1 MSRFLFRHLF
11 FILLIFGIFITAV
24 HAQEVPAAS
33 AIRKG
38 KAPIIIIPGLTGS
51 ELINSKTGE
60 VAWFKLGRAKDDD
73 IRLPISPSLARNRD
87 NLVPRDI
94 IRSVQFIKFL
104 PETEI
109 YERLIDA
116 LEKRGGYKEGKLD
129 APPKDGF
136 EDTFY
141 VFPYDWRRDNV
152 ENARLLVSRI
162 DALKRR
168 LKKPNLKFN
177 IIGHSMGGLIARY
190 AAMYG
195 NADLP
200 QGKLSPTWAG
210 ARSMEKIFLLG
221 TPNEGTVY
229 ALKALLDG
237 FSYIGGGLNLPFVQN
252 ISRF

>member
-60 VAWFKLGRAKDDD
+60 VAWFKVRRAKDDD
-73 IRLPISPSLARNRD
+73 IRLPISPNLARNRD

-94 IRSVQFIKFL
+94 IRSVQFIRFL

-152 ENARLLVSRI
+152 ENARLLGRKI
-162 DALKRR
+162 EALKTALGR
-168 LKKPNLKFN
+168 PDLKFN
-177 IIGHSMGGLIARY
+177 IIAHCMGGLVARFFALY
-190 AAMYG
+190 
-195 NADLP
+195 
-200 QGKLSPTWAG
+200 G
-210 ARSMEKIFLLG
+210 ARALPS
-221 TPNEGTVY
+221 TVPVW
-229 ALKALLDG
+229 G
-237 FSYIGGGLNLPFVQN
+237 CSCHILPLP
-252 ISRF
+252 